1 MCESEN
7 HDWLYCGIIDQQGL
21 IFSRDPY
28 AFGAFEFTRS
38 SDLMPGCDEALAESA
53 RVFSFTL
60 GDNPLRMKC
69 FFLNTPEKD
78 ALRSGRIYAKETLA
92 LMSII
97 GLHPMPPTLS
107 RVGYM
112 FNLTTSEAK
121 PILPST
127 IERTENMMGT
137 MAVLDENAAHPLL
150 TLNSLLSTAPD
161 NYGELGRDLRRSTH
175 WSTLARQADDESE
188 RLLML
193 WISAETLSKVSENDG
208 PVPKFVAALG
218 FPGQRYLATLSD
230 HERNELLRVP
240 YYRSWRGRLNRVY
253 DDFRGLRNDIAHS
266 GHRELELSG
275 GLSEAD
281 FRTIKRSFPFVIS
294 TIQTMACNALALGI
308 RTIDEMWSRYGECIC
323 YLRPITLAQHVQGNV
338 IFHLTMT
345 NDPFDD

>member
-7 HDWLYCGIIDQQGL
+7 HDWLYCGILDQQGL

-28 AFGAFEFTRS
+28 SFGAFEFTRRP
-38 SDLMPGCDEALAESA
+38 DIMPGCEEALVESA
-53 RVFSFTL
+53 RVFSFTIE
-60 GDNPLRMKC
+60 DNPLRMKC

-92 LMSII
+92 LMSL
-97 GLHPMPPTLS
+97 GLVTMRPTLS

-112 FNLTTSEAK
+112 LDLTTSEAK

-127 IERTENMMGT
+127 RERTENMMST

-150 TLNSLLSTAPD
+150 TLNSLLVTAPD
-161 NYGELGRDLRRSTH
+161 NYGELGKALRRSTH

-230 HERNELLRVP
+230 HERDELLRIP
-240 YYRSWRGRLNRVY
+240 CYRAWRGRLNSVY

-275 GLSEAD
+275 VLAEAD
-281 FRTIKRSFPFVIS
+281 FKTIKRSFPFVVS
-294 TIQTMACNALALGI
+294 AIQNMACNGLALGI

-323 YLRPITLAQHVQGNV
+323 YLRPITLARHVQENV
-338 IFHLTMT
+338 LLRLTMAE
-345 NDPFDD
+345 DPFED